1 MNDSQITESQK
12 KGAKVFYRL
21 PKWLSVSVKILNLLS
36 TKLTTK
42 FLWSIF
48 TKPLEYRMSD
58 DEKNFY
64 KEHTSLD
71 FFSETAN
78 KTVKIYKMKGKGS
91 KILFVHGW
99 SSRASKFHKII
110 SYFRSKNFDITA
122 VDMPAHGQSS
132 SKRSHLPEFSDI
144 VYDLSKD
151 KGPFDAIIGHS
162 MGAVAG
168 LNAIKMGQNFKN
180 VVLISPAAYA
190 IDPIFRNFVSLFGLS
205 EDFYVKNMF
214 DSFKA
219 ENGRNP
225 TSYGPDKFASD
236 LESEC
241 LIIHSEDDALAN
253 HKIAEKIHEDIK
265 NSKLMMATDLGH
277 MRTLTDDKVI
287 ESVGEF
293 ISQ

>member
-1 MNDSQITESQK
+1 
-12 KGAKVFYRL
+12 
-21 PKWLSVSVKILNLLS
+21 
-36 TKLTTK
+36 
-42 FLWSIF
+42 
-48 TKPLEYRMSD
+48 MSD

-110 SYFRSKNFDITA
+110 SYFSSKNFDITA

-225 TSYGPDKFASD
+225 ASYGPDKFASD

-265 NSKLMMATDLGH
+265 NSKLVMTTDLGH

>member
-21 PKWLSVSVKILNLLS
+21 PKWLSVSVKILNLFS
-36 TKLTTK
+36 TRLTTK

-58 DEKNFY
+58 AEKNFY

-78 KTVKIYKMKGKGS
+78 KTIKTYKMKGKGS

-110 SYFRSKNFDITA
+110 SYFKTKNFDITA
-122 VDMPAHGQSS
+122 VDMPAHGQSL

-144 VYDLSKD
+144 VYDLSKNN
-151 KGPFDAIIGHS
+151 GPFDTIIGHS
-162 MGAVAG
+162 MGAIAG
-168 LNAIKMGQNFKN
+168 LNAIKRGQKFEN

-219 ENGRNP
+219 KNGRDP

-236 LESEC
+236 LESKC

-265 NSKLMMATDLGH
+265 NSKLIMTTDLGH

-293 ISQ
+293 ITQ

>member
-21 PKWLSVSVKILNLLS
+21 PKWLSVSVKILSLIS

-42 FLWSIF
+42 FLWNIF

-58 DEKNFY
+58 AEKKFY
-64 KEHTSLD
+64 KDHNSVD
-71 FFSETAN
+71 FISKTAN
-78 KTVKIYKMKGKGS
+78 KTVKIYRIKGKGS
-91 KILFVHGW
+91 KILLVHGW

-110 SYFRSKNFDITA
+110 SYFKTKNFDITA
-122 VDMPAHGQSS
+122 VDMPAHGQSL

-144 VYDLSKD
+144 VYDLSKNN
-151 KGPFDAIIGHS
+151 GPFDTIIGHS
-162 MGAVAG
+162 MGAIAG
-168 LNAIKMGQNFKN
+168 LNAIKRGQKFEN

-190 IDPIFRNFVSLFGLS
+190 IEPIFRNYVSLFELS

-214 DSFKA
+214 DSFEAKD
-219 ENGRNP
+219 GRNP

-236 LESEC
+236 IESKC

-253 HKIAEKIHEDIK
+253 PKVAEKIHKDIK
-265 NSKLMMATDLGH
+265 NSKLVMTSDLGH
-277 MRTLTDDKVI
+277 MRTLTDDKAI
-287 ESVGEF
+287 ETVGEF
-293 ISQ
+293 ISR

>member
-110 SYFRSKNFDITA
+110 SYFRSKDFDITA

>member
-1 MNDSQITESQK
+1 MNDSQLTESQK

-110 SYFRSKNFDITA
+110 SYFKSKDFDITA

-151 KGPFDAIIGHS
+151 IGPFDAIIGHS

-225 TSYGPDKFASD
+225 ASYGPDKFASD

>member
-110 SYFRSKNFDITA
+110 SYFRSKDFDITA

-151 KGPFDAIIGHS
+151 KGPFDTIIGHS

-190 IDPIFRNFVSLFGLS
+190 IDPIFRNFVSLFGFS

-265 NSKLMMATDLGH
+265 NSKLMMTTDLGH

>member
-110 SYFRSKNFDITA
+110 SYFKSKDFDITA